1 MMFSFLLMSNL
12 SAGASEVVF
21 LDQLRIIVPC
31 AWDWKGSE
39 NTTSLNKN
47 ENISQ
52 FSLIF
57 PSYSMVSI
65 VFPSTYPFDQCAC
78 PSALVAS
85 AVLSSPEVQLCFRR
99 ETWG

>member
-1 MMFSFLLMSNL
+1 MSNL
-12 SAGASEVVF
+12 SAASEVGF

-31 AWDWKGSE
+31 AWDWKVSE

-57 PSYSMVSI
+57 PSYCMVSI
-65 VFPSTYPFDQCAC
+65 VFLSTSPCDQGAC